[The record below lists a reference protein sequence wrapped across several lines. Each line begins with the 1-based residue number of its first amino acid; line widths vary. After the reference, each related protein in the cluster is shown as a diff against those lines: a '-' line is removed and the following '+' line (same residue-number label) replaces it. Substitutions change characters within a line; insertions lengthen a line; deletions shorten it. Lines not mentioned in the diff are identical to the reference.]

1 MPRAMSSARLWS
13 VCAVLL
19 LAWPAQAA
27 EGPRGNLV
35 DVEWLSKN
43 LSRPDVLVLD
53 ASPAPI
59 YAAKHI
65 PGALGVDFLTYGF
78 PERPL
83 PDTEQRY
90 QSWGVSPGKTIVIYD
105 QGGTYM
111 ATRLLFALY
120 HHGFAAE
127 DLLILDGGLARW
139 EARGMPVTKDVTPAP
154 AKGTFTIKKV
164 REDARAR
171 LPEVLAASGDP
182 ANHVLVE
189 ALDPDWHFGQLP
201 FFGRPGHLPNAV
213 MLPSADFFN
222 PDKTFKAPE
231 EMRRILAHLG
241 IGPEQRV
248 ITYCGGGVAASV
260 PFFALQFVL
269 GYPRVAL
276 YQESLMGWLSDGR
289 DLPVWT
295 YDVPHL
301 MRDGYWLNAWGGQRP
316 RSFLSA
322 DVSIVD
328 VRSAD
333 AYGQGHVPFAVNVPA
348 GTFAAHLANP
358 DPLASTLGAAGINP
372 SHEAVIVSGAG
383 LTKEAALAFVTL
395 QRLGQ
400 KRVSVLLDSMDTW
413 TQRDFPVAKE
423 PTAVRVPAGPGDVAV
438 RPATFTATPRGD
450 VVISAATATKGLFPK
465 IFVASGAQVPAR
477 PPDGTLVHVPYT
489 SLLNADGTPKAAKDI
504 WSALAKAGVSRYA
517 ELVCVS
523 DDPGE
528 AAANYFLLKLM
539 GFPDVKV
546 LTM

>member
-1 MPRAMSSARLWS
+1 
-13 VCAVLL
+13 
-19 LAWPAQAA
+19 
-27 EGPRGNLV
+27 
-35 DVEWLSKN
+35 
-43 LSRPDVLVLD
+43 
-53 ASPAPI
+53 
-59 YAAKHI
+59 
-65 PGALGVDFLTYGF
+65 
-78 PERPL
+78 
-83 PDTEQRY
+83 
-90 QSWGVSPGKTIVIYD
+90 
-105 QGGTYM
+105 
-111 ATRLLFALY
+111 
-120 HHGFAAE
+120 
-127 DLLILDGGLARW
+127 
-139 EARGMPVTKDVTPAP
+139 
-154 AKGTFTIKKV
+154 
-164 REDARAR
+164 
-171 LPEVLAASGDP
+171 
-182 ANHVLVE
+182 
-189 ALDPDWHFGQLP
+189 
-201 FFGRPGHLPNAV
+201 
-213 MLPSADFFN
+213 
-222 PDKTFKAPE
+222 
-231 EMRRILAHLG
+231 
-241 IGPEQRV
+241 
-248 ITYCGGGVAASV
+248 
-260 PFFALQFVL
+260 
-269 GYPRVAL
+269 L

-301 MRDGYWLNAWGGQRP
+301 MRDGYWLNAWGGQRL

-413 TQRDFPVAKE
+413 TQRGFPVAKE